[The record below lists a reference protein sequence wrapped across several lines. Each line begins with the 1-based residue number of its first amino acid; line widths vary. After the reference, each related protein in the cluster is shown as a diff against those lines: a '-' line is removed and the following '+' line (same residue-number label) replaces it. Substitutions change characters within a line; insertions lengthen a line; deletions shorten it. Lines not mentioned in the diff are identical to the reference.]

1 VTEAGP
7 LEMQDRNWEI
17 WRRRINNGET
27 LASIGSDFGIGRSRV
42 GQIAEKYQ
50 RKMRKMLRRGIF
62 SGPDTYLRDEILG
75 VEFVFSYKQDVPNGV
90 ESGRLYSPFYDEL
103 DHERLN
109 LTIYDEGDAG
119 VHWWVKQEEEQ

>member
-1 VTEAGP
+1 MTEAGP

-50 RKMRKMLRRGIF
+50 RKMRKMLRRSIL
-62 SGPDTYLRDEILG
+62 SGPNMHLRDEILG
-75 VEFVFSYKQDVPNGV
+75 VEFVFSYEQDVPEGAK
-90 ESGRLYSPFYDEL
+90 SQRLKLPSEDA
-103 DHERLN
+103 
-109 LTIYDEGDAG
+109 DEGI
-119 VHWWVKQEEEQ
+119 HWWVKQEQSK

>member
-1 VTEAGP
+1 
-7 LEMQDRNWEI
+7 
-17 WRRRINNGET
+17 
-27 LASIGSDFGIGRSRV
+27 
-42 GQIAEKYQ
+42 
-50 RKMRKMLRRGIF
+50 MRKMLRRGIF